1 MAHCSKC
8 GTVVDP
14 GAAFCHSCGASQGVT
29 ATSAPVGAPMSSS
42 QSGLSENVA
51 GLLCY
56 VLGWLTGL
64 IFLLIDKR
72 PFVRFHA
79 AQSLVA
85 FGALN
90 IISIILTMSFIGG
103 GIFGSGFD
111 WNAFGFW
118 AGVRGIVDLAA
129 FVVWI
134 VGMIK
139 AYQHERFRFP
149 LAADVADQIVGK

>member
-1 MAHCSKC
+1 MPHCSKC
-8 GTVVDP
+8 GNVVDG
-14 GAAFCHSCGASQGVT
+14 GAAFCHNCGASQGAAAAPSSMG
-29 ATSAPVGAPMSSS
+29 ATMTST

-79 AQSLVA
+79 AQSLVT
-85 FGALN
+85 FGALQ
-90 IISIILTMSFIGG
+90 IISIILGVAFIGNGMFG
-103 GIFGSGFD
+103 G
-111 WNAFGFW
+111 AFSWSALSFW
-118 AGVRGIVDLAA
+118 GAIHTLVSILALIA
-129 FVVWI
+129 WV

-139 AYQHERFRFP
+139 AYQHERFHFP
-149 LAADVADQIVGK
+149 IFGDLAEQIAGK